1 MKDPRTDEDS
11 APKSDVVH
19 ARLSCALKERVQACA
34 DANGKTLSGAVTG
47 LIERALDAEEEDAA
61 LEGRLTAIDAKLDRI
76 AKDCS
81 LASKRAGK
89 ASQASLGALALA
101 CSIAPDA
108 LRFLANEAL
117 LRGQVLQHL
126 GNSKAA
132 ERVRVPASLGRL
144 ANAME
149 PADVFAMAY
158 SEIGGKLSRDRATS
172 FLPAFA
178 SAVSMYGLGELGL
191 LGMDADDWACALDRT
206 DAEAMGILAQRE
218 TKRGRHA

>member
-1 MKDPRTDEDS
+1 MKDPRTDEGS

-19 ARLSCALKERVQACA
+19 ARLSCALKKRVQACA
-34 DANGKTLSGAVTG
+34 DASGKTLSGAVAD
-47 LIERALDAEEEDAA
+47 LIEKSLDAENDDVA
-61 LEGRLTAIDAKLDRI
+61 LEGRLTAIDAKLERI

-101 CSIAPDA
+101 CAIAPDA
-108 LRFLANEAL
+108 LRLLANEAL
-117 LRGQVLQHL
+117 LRGQILQHL

-132 ERVRVPASLGRL
+132 ERVRVPAPLGRL
-144 ANAME
+144 TNAME

-158 SEIGGKLSRDRATS
+158 SELGGKLSRDKATS

-178 SAVSMYGLGELGL
+178 SAVSQYGLGELGL
-191 LGMDADDWACALDRT
+191 LGMDADEWARALDRT
-206 DAEAMGILAQRE
+206 EAEAMGILAQRE
-218 TKRGRHA
+218 AQRGRHA